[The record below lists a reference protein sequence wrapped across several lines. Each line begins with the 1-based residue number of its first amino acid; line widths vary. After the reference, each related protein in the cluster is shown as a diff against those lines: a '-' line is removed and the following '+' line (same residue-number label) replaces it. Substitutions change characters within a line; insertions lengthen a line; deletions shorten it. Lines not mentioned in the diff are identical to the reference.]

1 MGITDDGEN
10 AKNTRLN
17 VIHMRGTEDMS
28 SKDVFKYFQ
37 DYAPKSIEWINDV
50 SCMLQSLISRNIYDI
65 SFVTDI
71 CLVYNSLCCR

>member
-1 MGITDDGEN
+1 MGIVDDGEN
-10 AKNTRLN
+10 AKNIRLN

-50 SCMLQSLISRNIYDI
+50 SCMLQSCNLFDKMISI
-65 SFVTDI
+65 SFTADTLI
-71 CLVYNSLCCR
+71 CNL